1 MKVTVTSF
9 QAWLTGAQKGSQ
21 IVYHKAGHAYGEVCQ
36 AAMSASNA
44 GLVNLVQR
52 AVKGP
57 MGLRTFEYIAQ
68 RTIKGIK
75 KR

>member
-1 MKVTVTSF
+1 MTLDKF
-9 QAWLTGAQKGSQ
+9 QNWLTGAQKGSQ
-21 IVYHKAGHAYGEVCQ
+21 VVYHKAGHAYGETCQ
-36 AAMSASNA
+36 AAMSASDA

-57 MGLRTFEYIAQ
+57 LGLRTFEYIAQ